1 MMAWMRR
8 LASTRLT
15 LLGMVLL
22 AIGAGLSYGNPAD
35 VTVWALAGPLL
46 LLSFNLLAAILTQ
59 PRINRRPGLLIF
71 HIGLL
76 SICVLA
82 AIGRLTFYEARV
94 EVSQN
99 SAFDVTSVDE
109 VSQGIFHMGELQQVQ
124 FVQRD
129 YTVEYR
135 PGLVRGITRS
145 NVQVG
150 DGHGGWQPKVVGDDT
165 PLIIDGYRFYTT
177 FNKGFAAMLTWIPE
191 QGEAITGT
199 LHMPSYPLFDY
210 QQANSWTP
218 PGSIEEIKF
227 WLRLDT
233 GLDRDADW
241 LLDVHNTEAVLV
253 VNNGEQRVELQPGQA
268 TDLLGG
274 QLRYEALSSWMGYKI
289 FYDPTLMWLFIA
301 AMLTVLGL
309 CLHYWDKFKHQ
320 SMASDVVVDKQKQ
333 DLKMTNK
340 AIKA

>member
-1 MMAWMRR
+1 MMSWLCR

-22 AIGAGLSYGNPAD
+22 AVGAGLSYDNPAE
-35 VTVWALAGPLL
+35 VSVWVLAGPLL
-46 LLSFNLLAAILTQ
+46 LLALNLFAAILTQ

-99 SAFDVTSVDE
+99 SAFDVAAVDE
-109 VSQGIFHMGELQQVQ
+109 VSQGMFHPGELQQVQ
-124 FVQRD
+124 FVQQG

-145 NVQVG
+145 QLQVS
-150 DGHGGWQPKVVGDDT
+150 DGLGGWQAKVVGDDT

-177 FNKGFAAMLTWIPE
+177 FNKGFAAILTWIPE
-191 QGEAITGT
+191 QGEAITGII
-199 LHMPSYPLFDY
+199 HMPSYPLFDY
-210 QQANSWTP
+210 KQANSWTP
-218 PGSIEEIKF
+218 PGSSEEIKF
-227 WLRLDT
+227 WLRVDT
-233 GLDRDADW
+233 GMDRETDW
-241 LLDVHNTEAVLV
+241 LLDVRNTKGMLV
-253 VNNGEQRVELQPGQA
+253 VNDGELRLELQPGQDI
-268 TDLLGG
+268 DLPGG

-289 FYDPTLMWLFIA
+289 FYDPTLMWLFFA
-301 AMLTVLGL
+301 SMLTVLGL

-320 SMASDVVVDKQKQ
+320 SMATVVVTEQKN
-333 DLKMTNK
+333 KMYK
-340 AIKA
+340 

>member
-1 MMAWMRR
+1 MMTWVCR

-22 AIGAGLSYGNPAD
+22 AIGAGLSYDNPAD
-35 VTVWALAGPLL
+35 VTVWVLAGPLL
-46 LLSFNLLAAILTQ
+46 FLALNLFAAILTQ
-59 PRINRRPGLLIF
+59 PGINRRPGLLMF

-99 SAFDVTSVDE
+99 SGFDLAAVDE
-109 VSQGIFHMGELQQVQ
+109 ISQGVFHMGELYRVQ
-124 FVQRD
+124 FVQQD

-145 NVQVG
+145 HVQVS
-150 DGHGGWQPKVVGDDT
+150 DGHGGWQSKVVGDDT

-177 FNKGFAAMLTWIPE
+177 FNKGFAAVLTWVPE

-210 QQANSWTP
+210 KQANSWTP
-218 PGSIEEIKF
+218 PGSSEEIKF

-233 GLDRDADW
+233 GMDRDVDW
-241 LLDVHNTEAVLV
+241 LLDVHNSEAVLV
-253 VNNGEQRVELQPGQA
+253 VNNGEQRVELQQGEGVDLPG
-268 TDLLGG
+268 GR
-274 QLRYEALSSWMGYKI
+274 LRYEALSSWMGYKI

-301 AMLTVLGL
+301 SVLTVLGL

-320 SMASDVVVDKQKQ
+320 SMASAVVPEQKQ
-333 DLKMTNK
+333 DVNMTNK
-340 AIKA
+340 ANNT

>member
-1 MMAWMRR
+1 MMGWVCR

-15 LLGMVLL
+15 LFGMVLL
-22 AIGAGLSYGNPAD
+22 AVGAGLSYDNPAD
-35 VTVWALAGPLL
+35 VSVWVLAGPLL
-46 LLSFNLLAAILTQ
+46 LLALNLFAAILTQ

-99 SAFDVTSVDE
+99 SAFDVAAVDE
-109 VSQGIFHMGELQQVQ
+109 VSQGMFHPGELHRVQ
-124 FVQRD
+124 FVQQG

-145 NVQVG
+145 HLQVG
-150 DGHGGWQPKVVGDDT
+150 DGLGGWQAKVIGDDT
-165 PLIIDGYRFYTT
+165 PLIFNGYRFYTT
-177 FNKGFAAMLTWIPE
+177 FNKGFAAILTWIPE

-210 QQANSWTP
+210 NQANSWIP
-218 PGSIEEIKF
+218 PGSSEEIKF
-227 WLRLDT
+227 WLRVDT
-233 GLDRDADW
+233 GMDREIDW
-241 LLDVHNTEAVLV
+241 LLDVRNTKGMLV
-253 VNNGEQRVELQPGQA
+253 VNSGEQRLELQPGQA
-268 TDLLGG
+268 IDLPGG

-289 FYDPTLMWLFIA
+289 FYDPTLTWLFIA
-301 AMLTVLGL
+301 SMLTVLGL

-320 SMASDVVVDKQKQ
+320 SIASVVVADKKQ
-333 DLKMTNK
+333 QDV
-340 AIKA
+340 

>member
-1 MMAWMRR
+1 MMCWLRR

-22 AIGAGLSYGNPAD
+22 AIGAGLSYDNPAD
-35 VTVWALAGPLL
+35 VSVWVLAGPLL
-46 LLSFNLLAAILTQ
+46 LLASNLFAAILTQ
-59 PRINRRPGLLIF
+59 PGINRRPGLLMF

-76 SICVLA
+76 SICALA
-82 AIGRLTFYEARV
+82 AIGRLTIFEARV

-99 SAFDVTSVDE
+99 SAFDVAAIDE
-109 VSQGIFHMGELQQVQ
+109 VSQGVFHLGELYRVQ
-124 FVQRD
+124 FVQQG

-145 NVQVG
+145 HLQVS
-150 DGHGGWQPKVVGDDT
+150 DGRGGWQSKVVGDDT

-177 FNKGFAAMLTWIPE
+177 FNKGFAAILTWIPD

-210 QQANSWTP
+210 NQANSWTP
-218 PGSIEEIKF
+218 PGSSEEIKF

-233 GLDRDADW
+233 GLDREADW
-241 LLDVHNTEAVLV
+241 LLDVSDTEAVLV
-253 VNNGEQRVELQPGQA
+253 VNDGEQRHELQAGQDV
-268 TDLLGG
+268 DLPGG

-289 FYDPTLMWLFIA
+289 FYDPTLKWLFIA

-309 CLHYWDKFKHQ
+309 CLHYWDKFRHQ
-320 SMASDVVVDKQKQ
+320 SMALAVESEQKQDKQK
-333 DLKMTNK
+333 
-340 AIKA
+340 

>member
-1 MMAWMRR
+1 MMRWLCR

-15 LLGMVLL
+15 LFGMVLL
-22 AIGAGLSYGNPAD
+22 AIGAGLSYDNPD
-35 VTVWALAGPLL
+35 HVSVWVLAGPLL
-46 LLSFNLLAAILTQ
+46 LLALNLFAAILTQ
-59 PRINRRPGLLIF
+59 PGINRRPGLLMF

-76 SICVLA
+76 SICALA

-99 SAFDVTSVDE
+99 SAFDVTAVDE
-109 VSQGIFHMGELQQVQ
+109 ISQGLFHQGELSQVQ
-124 FVQRD
+124 FVQQG

-145 NVQVG
+145 YLQVS
-150 DGHGGWQPKVVGDDT
+150 DGRGGWQPQVVGDDT

-177 FNKGFAAMLTWIPE
+177 FNKGFAAILTWTPD

-210 QQANSWTP
+210 KQANSWTP
-218 PGSIEEIKF
+218 PGSRDEIKF

-233 GLDRDADW
+233 GMDRQADW
-241 LLDVHNTEAVLV
+241 LLDVRNTEAMLV
-253 VNNGEQRVELQPGQA
+253 VNNGEQRLELQPGQTA
-268 TDLLGG
+268 NLPGG

-289 FYDPTLMWLFIA
+289 FYDPTLKWLFIA

-320 SMASDVVVDKQKQ
+320 SMALATTKQK
-333 DLKMTNK
+333 
-340 AIKA
+340 